1 MLEVRD
7 PKKLQAVLSRL
18 KRRGCSV
25 GFVPTMGALHDGHM
39 ALVRTAK
46 RENDFVVV
54 SIFVNP
60 TQFGPKEDFRRY
72 PRPVRADRRRLRQG
86 KVDLL
91 FRPSVKAM
99 YPDRAVT
106 YVDFETLPDVRGLT
120 EGLCGRFRPGHFR
133 GVATVVAKLFN
144 MVQPDRAYFGAKDY
158 QQSAVI
164 ERMIRDLGWPIQL
177 RRLPT
182 VREAD
187 GLAMSSRNVYLSAA
201 ERLKARTISQTLFW
215 IRDQIQRRARRDVV
229 KIRQQAL
236 ANLRRNISKI
246 QYLEIVDAAT
256 LGPLTGRRPQMVAA
270 LACYVGKTRLIDN
283 VIIRA
288 DSTTRR

>member
-1 MLEVRD
+1 MIEVRD
-7 PKKLQAVLSRL
+7 PNKLQAMIRRL
-18 KRRGCSV
+18 KRRGRSV
-25 GFVPTMGALHDGHM
+25 GFVPTMGALHDGHI
-39 ALVRTAK
+39 ALVRAAK

-60 TQFGPKEDFRRY
+60 TQFGPKEDFQHY
-72 PRPVRADRRRLRQG
+72 PRPIGADRKRLRQA

-91 FRPSVKAM
+91 FCPSVQAM
-99 YPDRAVT
+99 YPEGTVT
-106 YVDFETLPDVRGLT
+106 YVDFETLPGMRGLT
-120 EGLCGRFRPGHFR
+120 VGLCGRFRPGHFR

-144 MVQPDRAYFGAKDY
+144 MVMPDRAYFGAKDY

-177 RRLPT
+177 RRMPT

-187 GLAMSSRNVYLSAA
+187 GLAMSSRNVYLNAR
-201 ERLKARTISQTLFW
+201 ERLQARAVSQTLFW
-215 IRDQIQRRARRDVV
+215 IRDQIQKKRRRDVAQ
-229 KIRQQAL
+229 IRKLAM
-236 ANLRRNISKI
+236 ANLRRNIPKI

-256 LGPLTGRRPQMVAA
+256 LEPLTRSRPRMVAA

-283 VIIRA
+283 VIIPA
-288 DSTTRR
+288 TFA